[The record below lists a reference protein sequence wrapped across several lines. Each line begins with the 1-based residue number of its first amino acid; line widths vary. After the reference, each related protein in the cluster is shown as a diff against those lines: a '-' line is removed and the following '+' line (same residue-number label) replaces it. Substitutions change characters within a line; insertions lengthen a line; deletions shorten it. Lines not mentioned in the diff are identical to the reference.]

1 MKICVFCASSE
12 TIDKAYIKTAEDFG
26 RALAA
31 NGDSL
36 VFGAG
41 KYGLMGAVAR
51 GVRQNGGSA
60 VGVIPRFFG
69 TIDVMFTDCEIIK
82 TDSMRE
88 RKHIMED
95 AADAFVMLPGG
106 IGTFEEFFEILTLK
120 QLGRHKKPIAVY
132 NLRGYYDSLFSFLEQ
147 SIAEGF
153 MSREVLSLFYVSD
166 SMEQIFAYL
175 KKGDSYTYNKYNF
188 LEDEDGKDKL

>member
-60 VGVIPRFFG
+60 VGVIPYFFD

-95 AADAFVMLPGG
+95 TADAFVMLPGG

-132 NLRGYYDSLFSFLEQ
+132 NLRGYYDSLLSFLEQ

-166 SMEQIFAYL
+166 NMEQIFAYL